1 MRFIHLQLSAWGLT
15 PEIFGFLCALV
26 LFCLLI
32 CVLLFRALSEKRKA
46 EDFVNNLKLQQGSES
61 VAELRQSVGEEIHK
75 ANVQLRME
83 LTDGLSKWSETQSN
97 QMARFAEIV
106 RQMNAQATDSAAQ
119 TRSEATATM
128 IQMSQAINTELSGIR
143 DTLNRQLQTLQ
154 NNNDRKLELMRQTV
168 ESKLETTLETRLT
181 ESFKQVASQLK
192 EVEAGLG
199 EMRALAGEV
208 GELKRVLSNV
218 KSRGTFGE
226 VQLGAILE
234 DILPG
239 HYESNVVT
247 RPHSNERV
255 EFAIRLPGEGKNQK
269 VLMPID
275 AKFPVEDFLKLQ
287 QAQEKGDV
295 AEAEK
300 AAKALEARL
309 KLEAKK
315 IHDKYI
321 EVPYTTEFA
330 ILFLPSESLYA
341 ECIRRAGVIEELQN
355 KYRITV
361 AGPTVLA
368 ALLNSLQMGFR
379 TLAIQER
386 SAEVWSVLGNV
397 KMEFA
402 RFTEALEVMDKRV
415 DTVKSA
421 IQSVK
426 TRTTQ
431 MGKKL
436 KDVEALPGSG
446 FAESNANQ
454 ASVREDSE

>member
-1 MRFIHLQLSAWGLT
+1 MRFIHSQLSAWGLT

-154 NNNDRKLELMRQTV
+154 SNNDRKLELMRQTV

-300 AAKALEARL
+300 AAK
-309 KLEAKK
+309 
-315 IHDKYI
+315 
-321 EVPYTTEFA
+321 
-330 ILFLPSESLYA
+330 
-341 ECIRRAGVIEELQN
+341 
-355 KYRITV
+355 
-361 AGPTVLA
+361 
-368 ALLNSLQMGFR
+368 
-379 TLAIQER
+379 
-386 SAEVWSVLGNV
+386 
-397 KMEFA
+397 
-402 RFTEALEVMDKRV
+402 
-415 DTVKSA
+415 
-421 IQSVK
+421 
-426 TRTTQ
+426 
-431 MGKKL
+431 
-436 KDVEALPGSG
+436 
-446 FAESNANQ
+446 
-454 ASVREDSE
+454 